1 MDDRKDRPDPA
12 PDAAQQGQD
21 LQQRGPAGDA
31 RPNSGPDAP
40 DPRTRGGQPQ
50 EDVDDR
56 GNVGQVSP
64 DDYPADQRRDSRPDS

>member
-1 MDDRKDRPDPA
+1 MDDRKDNPDPA
-12 PDAAQQGQD
+12 PDAGKTDD

-31 RPNSGPDAP
+31 RPSPDAT

-50 EDVDDR
+50 ENVNDR

-64 DDYPADQRRDSRPDS
+64 DDYPEDQRRDSRPDS